1 MAQTRADLAEANKQ
15 LMRMKEAE
23 RLKEIE
29 EEKKIE
35 AFAVKREH
43 LENLKR
49 QREEKKFTDK
59 LQTRQRMI
67 DR

>member
-1 MAQTRADLAEANKQ
+1 
-15 LMRMKEAE
+15 MRMKEAE

-35 AFAVKREH
+35 AFALKREH

-49 QREEKKFTDK
+49 QREEKHFSDK
-59 LQTRQRMI
+59 QETRQRMI